1 MMDVVLVRQFEFE
14 FVSELYLLW
23 ALKLNT
29 APTGLVQKMLEKRY
43 EQFAQDCG

>member
-1 MMDVVLVRQFEFE
+1 MMDVMWCGSLSLS
-14 FVSELYLLW
+14 FVSELYLLR

>member
-1 MMDVVLVRQFEFE
+1 MMDVMLVRQFEFE

-29 APTGLVQKMLEKRY
+29 APTGLVTKDVGKTL
-43 EQFAQDCG
+43 